1 MEIIGLI
8 PAGGQAKRLGK
19 IPCSKEILPVY
30 NSKLKENNNF
40 KINVI
45 SEYLINSYR
54 IAGIDKIYFILR
66 QGKWDIP
73 AYFGDGTD
81 FGVKIS
87 YLIMNLPYGTPFT
100 LDQAYHFTKDKYVAL
115 GYPDI
120 VFRPVNAFI
129 EVKDK
134 MSETNA
140 DIVLGVFRIKNY
152 KKWDMIEFDNRGKIK
167 DIIIKQDR
175 PDLKYGWTI
184 ALWNTTFWDFMH
196 EYIQDV
202 IKNNGKEDLKTEGLL
217 LRELY
222 PGDIFLEAIKNGMN
236 AEAVIF
242 EDGTSI
248 DIGTPED
255 FKEIFPGAE

>member
-19 IPCSKEILPVY
+19 IPCSKEILPFY
-30 NSKLKENNNF
+30 TGSTDNKKNF
-40 KINVI
+40 RMNVI
-45 SEYLINSYR
+45 SEHLINSYR
-54 IAGIDKIYFILR
+54 IAGIKNIYFILR

-73 AYFGDGTD
+73 SYYGDGTD
-81 FGVKIS
+81 FGVNIS

-100 LDQAYHFTKDKYVAL
+100 LDQAYHFTKDKYIAL

-120 VFRPVNAFI
+120 LFEPADAFVDI
-129 EVKDK
+129 KK
-134 MSETNA
+134 KISETGA
-140 DIVLGVFRIKNY
+140 DIVLGAFRIKNY
-152 KKWDMIEFDNRGKIK
+152 KKWDMLEFDSSGKIS

-196 EYIQDV
+196 EYIRDV
-202 IKNNGKEDLKTEGLL
+202 VNSSRAVNNTMGILS
-217 LRELY
+217 RELY
-222 PGDIFLEAIKNGMN
+222 PGDIFIKAIKNGMK
-236 AEAVIF
+236 AEVVVF
-242 EDGTSI
+242 DKGKST

-255 FKEIFPGAE
+255 FQKIFNTKD